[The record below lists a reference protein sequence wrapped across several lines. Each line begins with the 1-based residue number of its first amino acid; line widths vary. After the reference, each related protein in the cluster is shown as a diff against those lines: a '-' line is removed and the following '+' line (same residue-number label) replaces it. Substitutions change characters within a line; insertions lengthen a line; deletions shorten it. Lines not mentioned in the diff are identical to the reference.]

1 MTNSETNNANFKPI
15 PDTKDSIALAIRQP
29 NNRHEIPEIIAGG
42 KGRIAEQ
49 IIQIA
54 FQNGIKVREDE
65 DLVEILSSID
75 LETEIPIEA
84 FAAIAEILSYI
95 YALNNSM
102 HSANS
107 NDSDETENIE
117 KKGIDS
123 VDEMANELVSHW
135 LALKE
140 SPI

>member
-1 MTNSETNNANFKPI
+1 M
-15 PDTKDSIALAIRQP
+15 
-29 NNRHEIPEIIAGG
+29 
-42 KGRIAEQ
+42 
-49 IIQIA
+49 
-54 FQNGIKVREDE
+54 
-65 DLVEILSSID
+65 EILSSID

-102 HSANS
+102 GSANN
-107 NDSDETENIE
+107 NDFDKTENVE

-123 VDEMANELVSHW
+123 IDELANELVNYW
-135 LALKE
+135 LHLKE